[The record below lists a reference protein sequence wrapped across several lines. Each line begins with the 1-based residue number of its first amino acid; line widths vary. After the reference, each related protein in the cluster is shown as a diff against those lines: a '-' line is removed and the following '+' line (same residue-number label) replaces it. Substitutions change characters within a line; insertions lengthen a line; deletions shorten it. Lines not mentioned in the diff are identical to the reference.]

1 MLSALNTKVRL
12 VRCPQ
17 CRQLLPE
24 LPELPDF
31 QVYRCGGCGATLKAR
46 GLDSLPMLG
55 NGSHDDNS
63 DYDDQHYQTTGSDDS
78 NPTKSLLLSGCPHA
92 DTDQD
97 ELGNV
102 TRVLFQGS
110 VDSDPSVSPLPC
122 NSTHAGTDYDGLD
135 SAGSDD
141 SNLSVLLLPSS
152 SPRSGTDYDEPGNLA
167 SEGPSG
173 SNPPGSVAIN
183 IGLQVENN
191 DPQHRTRVT
200 SVQLTFM
207 LVGFNLEMLS
217 AGFDQV
223 SSASKPLY
231 ALISLLLAIAA
242 VLTCILELIHNG
254 IKDKDASP
262 NRLVFGTLPDIFGLG
277 LAVIQCVCSAV
288 QYYFL
293 HHHHSNPMKLS
304 PVPLFFFTC
313 LVVLKLKGN

>member
-1 MLSALNTKVRL
+1 MSSMSAASSRVAR
-12 VRCPQ
+12 VA
-17 CRQLLPE
+17 
-24 LPELPDF
+24 DF

-102 TRVLFQGS
+102 TRGS

-167 SEGPSG
+167 IVLP
-173 SNPPGSVAIN
+173 NYT
-183 IGLQVENN
+183 
-191 DPQHRTRVT
+191 TRNCT
-200 SVQLTFM
+200 W
-207 LVGFNLEMLS
+207 
-217 AGFDQV
+217 
-223 SSASKPLY
+223 SSRWK
-231 ALISLLLAIAA
+231 
-242 VLTCILELIHNG
+242 T
-254 IKDKDASP
+254 
-262 NRLVFGTLPDIFGLG
+262 
-277 LAVIQCVCSAV
+277 
-288 QYYFL
+288 
-293 HHHHSNPMKLS
+293 
-304 PVPLFFFTC
+304 
-313 LVVLKLKGN
+313 